1 MKKIT
6 ALLILLPI
14 FLFAQDD
21 SLLKIKKVDD
31 IIHELSPEQPETT
44 KEDPALAD
52 EKKEPEKV
60 IDEEPV
66 EKKEPIKKEEPAEE
80 TTFSGTL
87 NPADVLLEYGSTH
100 TQLWI
105 RSRNLLGSV
114 ALITPYHQWKGK
126 NRYFLRS
133 RTRLPEQKF
142 NTIYYKG
149 KPLSDTMYFLAS
161 STPEEHPLLGRAFR
175 IIIPQEVIYGYN
187 KFAGKLALKPGQSEF
202 VIRAF
207 EKPYGQG
214 RFKDTIYLLR
224 KSSISQKVTR
234 NTLQLAKKEK
244 SESFVDY
251 YFSYSSPHRG
261 KKYIL
266 VSDNGVDTE
275 LYQTGARLLPQEEA
289 THQGLNILHWNFD
302 ENKNGFHMI
311 FNLTLDKRTAKI
323 LTLIVLEENE
333 PVSYKIDLT
342 QEP

>member
-1 MKKIT
+1 MKKT
-6 ALLILLPI
+6 LALLLLMPL

-31 IIHELSPEQPETT
+31 IIHELSPEQPEAT
-44 KEDPALAD
+44 KADLTPVD

-60 IDEEPV
+60 IEEEPT
-66 EKKEPIKKEEPAEE
+66 EKKEPIKKEEPAHE
-80 TTFSGTL
+80 TSFSGTL
-87 NPADVLLEYGSTH
+87 TPADVFLEYGTSH
-100 TQLWI
+100 IQLWV
-105 RSRNLLGSV
+105 RSRNFLGSV

-133 RTRLPEQKF
+133 RTRILEQKH

-161 STPEEHPLLGRAFR
+161 SSPEEHPLLGQAFK
-175 IIIPQEVIYGYN
+175 IIIPSEVVYGYN
-187 KFAGKLALKPGQSEF
+187 KFAGKISLKPGQSEF

-207 EKPYGQG
+207 EKPFGQG

-224 KSSISQKVTR
+224 KSSISQSINR

-244 SESFVDY
+244 SDSFVDY

-266 VSDNGVDTE
+266 LSDNGVDTE

-289 THQGLNILHWNFD
+289 THQGLNILHWNYDFG
-302 ENKNGFHMI
+302 KPGFHMI
-311 FNLTLDKRTAKI
+311 FNLTLDKRAAKI